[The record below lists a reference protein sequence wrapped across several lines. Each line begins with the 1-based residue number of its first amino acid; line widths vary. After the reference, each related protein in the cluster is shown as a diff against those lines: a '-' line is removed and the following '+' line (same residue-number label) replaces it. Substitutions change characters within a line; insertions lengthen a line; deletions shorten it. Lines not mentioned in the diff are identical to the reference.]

1 VTGIGDGVR
10 DIMVSPQHRILIAS
24 RVAEWMFGS
33 VEVLVAAKHLLA
45 TDGVEVAAE
54 VRTVTDYLILF
65 DHHEI
70 VYADRVPTES
80 LYLGAQA
87 QLSLSAAGRTK
98 ILAVFPEVASAGVKA
113 TACRPVIGNQRAKNL
128 AQSHAK
134 NHKPFLELQDGAH
147 PHRLPRTRA
156 VRPTGPRCDAANE
169 AAG

>member
-1 VTGIGDGVR
+1 
-10 DIMVSPQHRILIAS
+10 MVSPQHRILIAS

-87 QLSLSAAGRTK
+87 QLSLSALVGRK
-98 ILAVFPEVASAGVKA
+98 S
-113 TACRPVIGNQRAKNL
+113 
-128 AQSHAK
+128 
-134 NHKPFLELQDGAH
+134 
-147 PHRLPRTRA
+147 
-156 VRPTGPRCDAANE
+156 
-169 AAG
+169 